1 MQLDYH
7 EIGQRIARRRRALN
21 LRQAEVE
28 EMADLGYKYLSN
40 IERGISIPSTEVIM
54 RLAVA
59 LDTTPDAF
67 LVGAVQP
74 DDGERWRAVAQQ
86 LRALTPRQLEL
97 ASALIAVAAQ
107 QKPVGLS
114 NILDRELCRGEPVE
128 GPHR

>member
-1 MQLDYH
+1 MMVAGGENMQLDYH

-54 RLAVA
+54 RLADA

-74 DDGERWRAVAQQ
+74 DDGEHWRAVAQQ

-107 QKPVGLS
+107 QKM
-114 NILDRELCRGEPVE
+114 D
-128 GPHR
+128 